1 MKRINNAG
9 LWAAVGAG
17 VFVGSWV
24 LAAVMGWTTVIKI
37 LIVLTSAGAAGGL
50 AALIARGH
58 AKRKA
63 RKLEK
68 ERQK

>member
-50 AALIARGH
+50 AADR
-58 AKRKA
+58 
-63 RKLEK
+63 
-68 ERQK
+68 RQQLDTPQLGR